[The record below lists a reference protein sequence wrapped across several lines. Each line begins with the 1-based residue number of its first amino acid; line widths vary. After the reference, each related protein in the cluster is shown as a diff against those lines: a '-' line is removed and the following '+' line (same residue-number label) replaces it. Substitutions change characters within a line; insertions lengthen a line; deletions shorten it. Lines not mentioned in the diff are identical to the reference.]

1 VRRHTQRITGCGF
14 YSLLATL
21 YTISKDKTLVVTDI
35 TKTVNFAL
43 EGLIK
48 IIFFKNPLFF
58 QLEKSFLN
66 ELTYLLVDNPNKR
79 MFISDVTGTIHI
91 YSLDV

>member
-1 VRRHTQRITGCGF
+1 VKRHTAKVVGCGF

-43 EGLIK
+43 EGFFFPLHYFCENKLIR
-48 IIFFKNPLFF
+48 KNLP
-58 QLEKSFLN
+58 Q
-66 ELTYLLVDNPNKR
+66 
-79 MFISDVTGTIHI
+79 
-91 YSLDV
+91 

>member
-1 VRRHTQRITGCGF
+1 MKRHTAKVVGCGF

-43 EGLIK
+43 EGL
-48 IIFFKNPLFF
+48 FFLLFGENKLIRKNIP
-58 QLEKSFLN
+58 Q
-66 ELTYLLVDNPNKR
+66 
-79 MFISDVTGTIHI
+79 
-91 YSLDV
+91 